1 MSLTPKL
8 LTAAVLMALGGNAWA
23 TSPAVE
29 RALALLQSRGGAAH
43 VSASDR
49 FVLRDVIVDADGS
62 EHVRFD
68 RTYAGL
74 PVIGGDLVLHSRN
87 GRLQS
92 ASLTQR
98 ATLKLGTRASIKPDD
113 AIVSAGAEFGSDFSG
128 MPGSSLVVYAGGRG
142 AAQLAYQ
149 VRLQNADDSDDMTY
163 IVSARDGSILDRW
176 SNIETAAATGIGKSL
191 YAGNVTL
198 ATKPIASGYELRDP
212 TRGGGFSVS
221 AALGATSGQTYKD
234 ADNVWGNNGSSDPAS
249 AASDAQYGM
258 AVTWDYYKQN
268 FGRVGIAN
276 NGQGAYN
283 RVHYG
288 RKYSNAYWFDPCF
301 CMTYGDGDGVVLG
314 PLVSLDIAGHE
325 MSHGVMSHTAGLI
338 YSGESGGLNEA
349 NSDIFG
355 SMVEFYA
362 NNPLDTGDYLI
373 GEEVYRNNIS
383 QSPAQVALRYMFN
396 PSKDGTSPNCYYP
409 TIGSRDVHFVSAPAN
424 HFFYLLAEGTTARTY
439 SGVDHTSPTCNG
451 STLTGIGRAK
461 AQQIWYRAI
470 SVYMTSNTDYAGAR
484 AATLSAAA
492 DLYGAGSAER
502 AAVAAA
508 WSAVSVN

>member
-1 MSLTPKL
+1 
-8 LTAAVLMALGGNAWA
+8 MALAGAASAADSGN
-23 TSPAVE
+23 PAVD
-29 RALALLQSRGGAAH
+29 RALSLLQFHGAAAR
-43 VSASDR
+43 VSANDR
-49 FVLRDVIVDADGS
+49 FVVRDVIVDADGT

-74 PVIGGDLVLHSRN
+74 PVIGGDLVVHSRH
-87 GRLQS
+87 GQLQS

-98 ATLKLGTRASIKPDD
+98 AVLKLSTHASIKPDD
-113 AIVSAGAEFGSDFSG
+113 AVVSAGAAFGSNFTGLPS
-128 MPGSSLVVYAGGRG
+128 SSLVVYAGGKG
-142 AAQLAYQ
+142 IPQLAYQ
-149 VRLQNADDSDDMTY
+149 VRLQNDDNDATY
-163 IVSARDGSILDRW
+163 IVSARDGSILNHW
-176 SNIETAAATGIGKSL
+176 SNIETAAATGKNL
-191 YAGNVTL
+191 YTGNVILTTK
-198 ATKPIASGYELRDP
+198 ATTAGYELRDP
-212 TRGGGFSVS
+212 TRGGGFSVN
-221 AALGATSGQTYKD
+221 AAIGLTSGQIFKD
-234 ADNVWGNNGSSDPAS
+234 TDNVWGNNSISDPVS

-258 AVTWDYYKQN
+258 AVTWDYYKQT

-288 RKYSNAYWFDPCF
+288 RKYSNAYWYDPCF

-325 MSHGVMSHTAGLI
+325 MSHGVMSHTANLT
-338 YSGESGGLNEA
+338 YAGESGGLNEA

-373 GEEVYRNNIS
+373 GEAVYRSNVP
-383 QSPAQVALRYMFN
+383 QSSNQIALRYMFN
-396 PSKDGTSPNCYYP
+396 PSKDGTSPNCYYA
-409 TIGSRDVHFVSAPAN
+409 TIGTRDVHFVSAPAN
-424 HFFYLLAEGTTARTY
+424 HFFYLLAEGTGAHTY
-439 SGVDHTSPTCNG
+439 SGVDHTSTTCNG
-451 STLTGIGRAK
+451 STLAGIGRAK

-484 AATLSAAA
+484 VATLNAAS
-492 DLYGAGSAER
+492 DLYGPSSAER
-502 AAVAAA
+502 AAVAAT